1 MSFYHRH
8 LAQSVIAPTPGRA
21 PTHQLRNWGQNAVLA
36 CPFPHLYTGNDGH
49 TRSSWD
55 AHRNKCEEDPVHSK
69 CSVDLKALSSE
80 ICVLNPT
87 DHHGSDLLF
96 QTPLTLTPTSF
107 PCFFVFHFLYSF
119 CGGERI
125 PQTAVPAFLL

>member
-1 MSFYHRH
+1 MSFYYRH

-55 AHRNKCEEDPVHSK
+55 AHRNKCEEDLVHSK
-69 CSVDLKALSSE
+69 CPVDLKALSSE

-87 DHHGSDLLF
+87 DHHGSDLPF
-96 QTPLTLTPTSF
+96 QTPLTLTSTHSPAALSF
-107 PCFFVFHFLYSF
+107 IYCTHFVGVRGF
-119 CGGERI
+119 